1 MQCPWKKRE
10 TVMRHLRRTL
20 RLAAGIGAM
29 LLLCAAGRAQ
39 SILTYHHDGARSGLY
54 VMPRLTWQ
62 RAGGMHLD
70 PDFDARIEG
79 HIYAQPLFWHDR
91 QTGRKLVIVA
101 TEDDVVYGLDAH
113 DGKVAWKTSL
123 GRPVPRSALPCGNIA
138 PLGITGT
145 PVIDGIKDTL
155 YLDAMVEAEDGSG
168 AQHLVFGLSVSDG
181 SVLPGFPVNVAEA
194 LRARGMTFAPRLQ
207 NQRGALLIAE
217 NKLFIPYGGHY
228 GDCGQYHGW
237 VVGIDLNDPRSVD
250 AWSTRAAGGGIWAP
264 GGISYDGRS
273 LFVATGNTKGAREWA
288 DGEAI
293 IRLGLDLKPS
303 TDPRDFFAPTDW
315 KALDDSDLDL
325 GGVNALPL
333 DVSDPGG
340 KTALLLAL
348 GKDGKAYLLDRTS
361 LGGIGGARA
370 VERVARNAIITA
382 PAVLPTQNGSLVA
395 FEGSGASCPNRVTT
409 AGLTV
414 LKIEAHPAPKIST
427 AWCGDIRGRGAPIVT
442 TDDDNSNPIIWMVG
456 AEGDDRL
463 HGFRADTGA
472 PVFIGGGPA
481 ESMQGL
487 RHFVT
492 ILASDDRLFVAG
504 DGRIYAFKP

>member
-1 MQCPWKKRE
+1 
-10 TVMRHLRRTL
+10 MRHLRRAL
-20 RLAAGIGAM
+20 RLTAGIGVT
-29 LLLCAAGRAQ
+29 LLLCTAGHAQ
-39 SILTYHHDGARSGLY
+39 SILTYHNDGARSGRY

-62 RAGGMHLD
+62 RAGAMHLD

-79 HIYAQPLFWHDR
+79 RIYAQPLFWHDR
-91 QTGRKLVIVA
+91 QSDRKLVIVA

-113 DGKVAWKTSL
+113 DGKVAWKKSL
-123 GRPVPRSALPCGNIA
+123 GRPAPRSVLPCGNIA

-145 PVIDGIKDTL
+145 PVIDGIKDAI
-155 YLDAMVEAEDGSG
+155 YLDAMVEAEDRSG
-168 AQHLVFGLSVSDG
+168 PQHLVFGLSARDG
-181 SVLPGFPVNVAEA
+181 AVLPGFPVNVSEA
-194 LRARGMTFAPRLQ
+194 LRARGMAFVPRVQ

-217 NKLFIPYGGHY
+217 NKLFIPYGGHF

-237 VVGIDLNDPRSVD
+237 VVGIDLNDPRSVA

-273 LFVATGNTKGAREWA
+273 LFVATGNTKDARDWA

-293 IRLGLDLKPS
+293 IRLGLDLKTS

-315 KALDDSDLDL
+315 KALDDSDVDL

-333 DVSDPGG
+333 DVSGPDG

-370 VERVARNAIITA
+370 VERVARNAILTA
-382 PAVLPTQNGSLVA
+382 PAVIPTRNGSLVA
-395 FEGSGASCPNRVTT
+395 FEGSGTSCPNRVSTG
-409 AGLTV
+409 GLTV
-414 LKIEAHPAPKIST
+414 LRIEAHPAPKIST

-442 TDDDNSNPIIWMVG
+442 TGEDNSNPIVWMVG

-472 PVFIGGGPA
+472 PVFTGGGPA

-492 ILASDDRLFVAG
+492 VLASDDRLFVAG
-504 DGRIYAFKP
+504 DGRIYAFEP

>member
-1 MQCPWKKRE
+1 
-10 TVMRHLRRTL
+10 
-20 RLAAGIGAM
+20 
-29 LLLCAAGRAQ
+29 
-39 SILTYHHDGARSGLY
+39 
-54 VMPRLTWQ
+54 
-62 RAGGMHLD
+62 
-70 PDFDARIEG
+70 
-79 HIYAQPLFWHDR
+79 
-91 QTGRKLVIVA
+91 
-101 TEDDVVYGLDAH
+101 
-113 DGKVAWKTSL
+113 
-123 GRPVPRSALPCGNIA
+123 LPCGNIA

-145 PVIDGIKDTL
+145 PVIDGIKDAL

-194 LRARGMTFAPRLQ
+194 LRGRGMTFVPRLQ

-237 VVGIDLNDPRSVD
+237 VVAIDLNDPRSVT

-273 LFVATGNTKGAREWA
+273 LFVATGNTKNAREWA

-293 IRLGLDLKPS
+293 IRLGLDLKTS
-303 TDPRDFFAPTDW
+303 TDPRDFFAPSDW
-315 KALDDSDLDL
+315 NALDDSDADL

-333 DVSDPGG
+333 DVSDPEG

-348 GKDGKAYLLDRTS
+348 GKDGKAYLLDRTN

-370 VERVARNAIITA
+370 VERVARDAIRTA
-382 PAVLPTQNGSLVA
+382 SAVLPTQNGSLVA
-395 FEGSGASCPNRVTT
+395 FEGPGASCPNRVST

-427 AWCGDIRGRGAPIVT
+427 AWCGDIRGHGAPIVT
-442 TDDDNSNPIIWMVG
+442 TDEDNSNPIIWMVG

-472 PVFIGGGPA
+472 PVFTGDGSA
-481 ESMQGL
+481 ELMQGL

-492 ILASDDRLFVAG
+492 ILASDDRLFIAG